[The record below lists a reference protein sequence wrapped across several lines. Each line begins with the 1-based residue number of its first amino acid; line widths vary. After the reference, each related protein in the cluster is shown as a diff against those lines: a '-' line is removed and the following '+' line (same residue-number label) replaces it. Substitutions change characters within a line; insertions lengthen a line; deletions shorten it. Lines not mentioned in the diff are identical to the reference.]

1 MRNKGI
7 TLISLVVTIVVLLIL
22 AGITIGTVFD
32 DNRIIKKAQEAAN
45 ATEDALRNE
54 QEGLNSLLNQ
64 LDSITNDTGG
74 STPPVIGSI
83 NGEITWSTG
92 SASLELTADVE
103 GVTIQYKKNEES
115 NWTEYSAVVPNL
127 LHGDKVYV
135 RGVKDGEMV
144 ISEKQFDILDTISPT
159 VTIADSSSTTNNIS
173 ITATA
178 TDNEAGMGSSPQY
191 TFYIK
196 KTSEEDSAYV
206 QISSGSSTSVTKGE
220 LEQDTSYTVKVEVSD
235 VAGNKGEATKEII
248 TRKIA
253 DAGEGLTNGAIVASA
268 PQWSNGTAGI
278 TLSTSSGLT
287 IQYQINGASG
297 SWTNGTSVTGLQHND
312 TVFARLTDGKN
323 YGGEASITI
332 LDTIEP
338 QITNLQVTSYDTSSI
353 TIKVEANDEQTGI
366 AKYQFEYKLSTN
378 PYYTSAGTIE
388 TSDNSYTYKYTGL
401 TDGTTYEIRVI
412 AFDKAGKQT
421 ISLVITQAT
430 QKANQAPSAPIVFL
444 NSKTTNQITVTANST
459 DNDNDQLVY
468 KLYTSTSSS
477 SGFTENTTSAS
488 TSPGI
493 QVTLQAVGLNQ
504 YTTYYYYV
512 TATDGKETVQSAI
525 NSVRTYCPGTGLI
538 CNGPFTT
545 TTTCSSCSGTGTSS
559 SGYHVAKFRKTPTA
573 SYTEGRQCDA
583 CGSYAKGRTNAITCA
598 NCNSRFGIHLCTRC
612 EERLISGQRL
622 TLYYDGA
629 DCDEATCSVCNGT
642 GRVTT
647 ATQCSHGKT
656 SQHSYC
662 EHGYTV
668 QHD

>member
-1 MRNKGI
+1 M
-7 TLISLVVTIVVLLIL
+7 
-22 AGITIGTVFD
+22 
-32 DNRIIKKAQEAAN
+32 
-45 ATEDALRNE
+45 
-54 QEGLNSLLNQ
+54 
-64 LDSITNDTGG
+64 
-74 STPPVIGSI
+74 
-83 NGEITWSTG
+83 
-92 SASLELTADVE
+92 
-103 GVTIQYKKNEES
+103 
-115 NWTEYSAVVPNL
+115 
-127 LHGDKVYV
+127 
-135 RGVKDGEMV
+135 
-144 ISEKQFDILDTISPT
+144 
-159 VTIADSSSTTNNIS
+159 
-173 ITATA
+173 
-178 TDNEAGMGSSPQY
+178 
-191 TFYIK
+191 
-196 KTSEEDSAYV
+196 
-206 QISSGSSTSVTKGE
+206 
-220 LEQDTSYTVKVEVSD
+220 
-235 VAGNKGEATKEII
+235 
-248 TRKIA
+248 
-253 DAGEGLTNGAIVASA
+253 
-268 PQWSNGTAGI
+268 
-278 TLSTSSGLT
+278 
-287 IQYQINGASG
+287 
-297 SWTNGTSVTGLQHND
+297 
-312 TVFARLTDGKN
+312 
-323 YGGEASITI
+323 
-332 LDTIEP
+332 
-338 QITNLQVTSYDTSSI
+338 
-353 TIKVEANDEQTGI
+353 EANDEQTGI

-559 SGYHVAKFRKTPTA
+559 SGYHVAKFRQTPTA

-598 NCNSRFGIHLCTRC
+598 NCNRRFGIHLCTSC
-612 EERLISGQRL
+612 EARLISGQRL

>member
-32 DNRIIKKAQEAAN
+32 DNGIIKKAQEAAN

-54 QEGLNSLLNQ
+54 QEGLNSLLEQ
-64 LDSITNDTGG
+64 LDNITNNTGG
-74 STPPVIGSI
+74 STPPVIGNI
-83 NGEITWSTG
+83 NGKITWSTG
-92 SASLELTADVE
+92 SASLELTTDVE
-103 GVTIQYKKNEES
+103 GVTIQYKKNEAS
-115 NWTEYSAVVPNL
+115 NWTEYSTLVPNL
-127 LHGDKVYV
+127 LHGDKVYA
-135 RGVKDGEMV
+135 RGMKDGKTV
-144 ISEKQFDILDTISPT
+144 INEKEFDILDTISPT
-159 VTIADSSSTTNNIS
+159 VTIADSSTTTNNIS

-178 TDNEAGMGSSPQY
+178 TDNESGMGSSPQY

-235 VAGNKGEATKEII
+235 VAGNKGEATKEIK
-248 TRKIA
+248 TSKIG
-253 DAGEGLTNGAIVASA
+253 DATGGLTNGVIIAST
-268 PQWSNGTAGI
+268 PEWTNGTASI

-287 IQYQINGASG
+287 IQYQINNADG
-297 SWTNGTSVTGLQHND
+297 SWTNGTSVTGLHHND
-312 TVFARLTDGKN
+312 TAFARLTDGTN

-332 LDTIEP
+332 LDTVAP

-353 TIKVEANDEQTGI
+353 TVNVEANDEQTGI

-378 PYYTSAGTIE
+378 PYYISAGTIE

-412 AFDKAGKQT
+412 AFDKVGKQT
-421 ISLVITQAT
+421 TSLVITQAT
-430 QKANQAPSAPIVFL
+430 QKANEAPSAPIVFL
-444 NSKTTNQITVTANST
+444 NSKTTNQFTVTANST
-459 DNDNDQLVY
+459 DNDNDQLIY
-468 KLYTSTSSS
+468 KLYTSTSSG

-493 QVTLQAVGLNQ
+493 QVTLQAVGLKQ

-538 CNGPFTT
+538 CKGPFTT

-598 NCNSRFGIHLCTRC
+598 NCNSKFGIHLCTSC
-612 EERLISGQRL
+612 ETKLISGQHL

-629 DCDEATCSVCNGT
+629 GCSAATCSVCNGT

-656 SQHSYC
+656 AQHSYC
-662 EHGYTV
+662 EHGYTI